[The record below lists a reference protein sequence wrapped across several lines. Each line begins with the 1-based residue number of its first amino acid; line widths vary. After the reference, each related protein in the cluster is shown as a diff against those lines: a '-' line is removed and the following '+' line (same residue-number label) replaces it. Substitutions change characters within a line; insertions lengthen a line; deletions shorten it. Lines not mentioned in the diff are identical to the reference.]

1 MRPYRTRTAVVPAM
15 TKYGVVQAICSPLAT
30 CFYWPRI
37 PTRASLKS
45 AKCRFESDWGH
56 SRWAYSS
63 AVASLSLPRAIL
75 GPGAERLSSRADVV
89 SGRIEHQHHQVNH
102 IVAGQSFC
110 AVHPRHQKLIGGG
123 NDTERKHVD
132 FA

>member
-1 MRPYRTRTAVVPAM
+1 MLAHSYL
-15 TKYGVVQAICSPLAT
+15 ILLAT
-30 CFYWPRI
+30 DTHPGG
-37 PTRASLKS
+37 LKIRTVS
-45 AKCRFESDWGH
+45 VRVRLGAQP
-56 SRWAYSS
+56 A
-63 AVASLSLPRAIL
+63 AVLVGGGRLELARAIP
-75 GPGAERLSSRADVV
+75 GPGAERLSSGADVV

>member
-1 MRPYRTRTAVVPAM
+1 M
-15 TKYGVVQAICSPLAT
+15 LAT
-30 CFYWPRI
+30 SYLLLLATDTHPGGQKIRI
-37 PTRASLKS
+37 VSVRVRLGAQPA
-45 AKCRFESDWGH
+45 
-56 SRWAYSS
+56 
-63 AVASLSLPRAIL
+63 AVLVGGGRLELARAIP
-75 GPGAERLSSRADVV
+75 GPGAERLSSGADVV

>member
-1 MRPYRTRTAVVPAM
+1 MLASSYLFL
-15 TKYGVVQAICSPLAT
+15 LAT
-30 CFYWPRI
+30 DTHPGE
-37 PTRASLKS
+37 LKS

-56 SRWAYSS
+56 SRRAYSS

-110 AVHPRHQKLIGGG
+110 AVHPSHQKLIGGG
-123 NDTERKHVD
+123 NDTERKHVY